1 MKRPSRLGKI
11 AQAMVVAGTLSLTL
25 VGTAQAV
32 TTTLGA
38 LGVPGATLTDG
49 KITLSN
55 FAFSFE
61 DADPGPAFDL
71 GNFNPADPVSFFFNP
86 FTPSYYTFDYTPSGL
101 RYGIGTLAYTAT
113 INDPDYRFDSATVGL
128 LGSGPSAHR
137 NISLTETG
145 SLMNP
150 TSLSSLGGT
159 AAPPSHFISGV
170 SVAHFST
177 SWDIPAG
184 EAITALNNQMEI
196 QHVPGPLPI
205 LGALAAV
212 GWSRKLRRRI
222 RAVNPS
228 DASTDRGLALA
239 A

>member
-1 MKRPSRLGKI
+1 MKRPRFGKI

-25 VGTAQAV
+25 VGTAQAL

-38 LGVPGATLTDG
+38 LITPGTTLTEG
-49 KITLSN
+49 KITLSDFVFTLDN
-55 FAFSFE
+55 AN
-61 DADPGPAFDL
+61 PGGAFDP

-113 INDPDYRFDSATVGL
+113 INDPHYSFHSATVGL

-137 NISLTETG
+137 NISLTETA

-205 LGALAAV
+205 LGALAAA
-212 GWSRKLRRRI
+212 GWSRKLRRRSA
-222 RAVNPS
+222 R
-228 DASTDRGLALA
+228 STHPT
-239 A
+239 